1 MKDSGILFHIL
12 AEGQSISQ
20 VNEGEKHLAN
30 PLFSDFKTRF
40 SLLLGFALTHW
51 SQAQLEPREG
61 FEHMWT

>member
-30 PLFSDFKTRF
+30 SLFSDFKTRF
-40 SLLLGFALTHW
+40 SLLLGFALTH
-51 SQAQLEPREG
+51 
-61 FEHMWT
+61 